1 MTSGDIHYFYLIK
14 VQTSLTP
21 NPKRLT
27 LPFDVEEEQNGA
39 TVEVI
44 SNEPR
49 DRRSISTPEP
59 IHDDDDTPLDQLQ
72 KGSLPDLVKNIQEK
86 STSKP
91 QPVVLPVPPSKPP
104 SLPVVS
110 TVPTKPT
117 PPAAVPTVS
126 PKPTESPATQL
137 KLIPPKPAKVSKPP
151 IPLPYPP
158 KVIQTPKPTAVPTK
172 PVELASDKLVC
183 DIVPDLALKEELS
196 SKPSSPPET
205 EDNNDDSDSD
215 DSDIGIPDDLDSTV
229 DELPIPDPVVD
240 SEARR
245 AEIEKAE
252 KENLEAKRAKEK
264 ILEEEKLKR
273 FQQKIKSVE
282 GTPKKTKPLVS
293 PPEDRKNAQKEALKE
308 SRSNE
313 WHQKR
318 KDHKNREVQEKA
330 AKLKQQFDAEQAEMD
345 AQEKAKAQRIAVAK
359 KQAEDEAKAKAAIQ
373 KAEADKKEEEARK
386 KAAEEAE
393 RERKEAEKA
402 QIEKLEKKKKLE
414 EYVRKVKE
422 RDDKRAKEEADKK
435 KAADEAKE
443 AEKKLSEHLEAKRKE
458 LEERERRRKE
468 TKKAQL
474 GKWKEEVMEEFME
487 KYIIR
492 PGFDEWMKENRIVE
506 ELFDKKENEGLSFV
520 EDEQINI
527 LIRNRNPDTEKLD
540 ELTFQAAK
548 ESFVFFHN
556 QYFESFV
563 FILNITKPKKVVFQQ
578 IKKKSDTKFKQKIKD
593 GCDQCDVKDSELRK
607 LEARKFTQ
615 TVRNAQIKRHEPKIP
630 TAPVASIQSS
640 DEKNESLSEQSRK
653 RKSSEI
659 EQERNAKVS
668 KIEKEKSK
676 ADTSVLISSDSMVDH
691 LQSTQATPSPN
702 IESNIASDTLQSNTG
717 TSLQVSLNETP
728 GKPSSSSN
736 QSPSEPAM
744 SPVASIEMQE
754 DDCVSISSDEMA
766 GEIGSSD
773 ENDDLPL
780 DSVVAKKS
788 LIKRELQTSFS
799 DETMDVDSFRRD
811 YKLHIKNIR
820 NCSALKE
827 QLEKDGLINDMKKIV
842 YPIAKIRS
850 GFPVNSI
857 ESQFKPLEI
866 YRAIGNSKGNSIS
879 PSMRALPL
887 KSNMQSSLI
896 EKYEKNM
903 KSFPLKSISEKRKM
917 LSLEDAKVKHKSMN
931 ALDPIRVSS
940 SSGSDPS
947 DSPKAITDKPY
958 ETENTPEVCKPVEA
972 RKPLSQ
978 EAIDTNC
985 VDFNKET
992 QKKNVVSKESTAQA
1006 LAIKDTLRTAENP
1019 KNWKTKKPKTPV
1031 LSDSQEKISDS
1042 RSRIPQGQSK
1052 QSESNVVA
1060 DSNDKNQLTNAP
1072 KIPPKAI
1079 SIQQE
1084 ESEEDQMPK
1093 RFKKF
1098 MGLFKKIPS
1107 RYLMSEDQ
1115 PDPKKGANDS
1125 KSGTFF
1131 ETYQQQK
1138 LLEIPSE
1145 NMAEDLEL
1153 QNEKCDLE
1161 NSKRLIIGLNDYTQD
1176 PGRREE
1182 YLQYQK
1188 QKGAIEQKLREYE
1201 EQIRAKD
1208 SEIINVGNQYYNF
1221 QQHTIKKNMNESQ
1234 AVNYMN
1240 SNDYKNAKRK
1250 WIDLKHSKNKWK
1262 KLHGIKNNEL
1272 TVSFPVKNSI
1282 LI

>member
-1 MTSGDIHYFYLIK
+1 L
-14 VQTSLTP
+14 
-21 NPKRLT
+21 N
-27 LPFDVEEEQNGA
+27 
-39 TVEVI
+39 
-44 SNEPR
+44 
-49 DRRSISTPEP
+49 
-59 IHDDDDTPLDQLQ
+59 
-72 KGSLPDLVKNIQEK
+72 
-86 STSKP
+86 
-91 QPVVLPVPPSKPP
+91 
-104 SLPVVS
+104 
-110 TVPTKPT
+110 
-117 PPAAVPTVS
+117 
-126 PKPTESPATQL
+126 
-137 KLIPPKPAKVSKPP
+137 
-151 IPLPYPP
+151 
-158 KVIQTPKPTAVPTK
+158 
-172 PVELASDKLVC
+172 
-183 DIVPDLALKEELS
+183 
-196 SKPSSPPET
+196 
-205 EDNNDDSDSD
+205 
-215 DSDIGIPDDLDSTV
+215 
-229 DELPIPDPVVD
+229 
-240 SEARR
+240 
-245 AEIEKAE
+245 
-252 KENLEAKRAKEK
+252 
-264 ILEEEKLKR
+264 
-273 FQQKIKSVE
+273 
-282 GTPKKTKPLVS
+282 
-293 PPEDRKNAQKEALKE
+293 
-308 SRSNE
+308 
-313 WHQKR
+313 
-318 KDHKNREVQEKA
+318 
-330 AKLKQQFDAEQAEMD
+330 
-345 AQEKAKAQRIAVAK
+345 
-359 KQAEDEAKAKAAIQ
+359 
-373 KAEADKKEEEARK
+373 
-386 KAAEEAE
+386 
-393 RERKEAEKA
+393 
-402 QIEKLEKKKKLE
+402 
-414 EYVRKVKE
+414 
-422 RDDKRAKEEADKK
+422 
-435 KAADEAKE
+435 
-443 AEKKLSEHLEAKRKE
+443 
-458 LEERERRRKE
+458 
-468 TKKAQL
+468 
-474 GKWKEEVMEEFME
+474 
-487 KYIIR
+487 
-492 PGFDEWMKENRIVE
+492 
-506 ELFDKKENEGLSFV
+506 LSF
-520 EDEQINI
+520 
-527 LIRNRNPDTEKLD
+527 
-540 ELTFQAAK
+540 
-548 ESFVFFHN
+548 
-556 QYFESFV
+556 

-593 GCDQCDVKDSELRK
+593 GCDECDVKDSELRK
-607 LEARKFTQ
+607 LGVREYTQ
-615 TVRNAQIKRHEPKIP
+615 TVRKAQIKRYEPKIP
-630 TAPVASIQSS
+630 TAPVASIESS

-668 KIEKEKSK
+668 KFEKEKSK
-676 ADTSVLISSDSMVDH
+676 ADMTVLKSSDSMVDH
-691 LQSTQATPSPN
+691 LQSNQATPSPN
-702 IESNIASDTLQSNTG
+702 IESNIVSDTLQSNTG
-717 TSLQVSLNETP
+717 PSLQAVSLNATP

-736 QSPSEPAM
+736 ESPSELVM
-744 SPVASIEMQE
+744 SPVASIEMQA

-866 YRAIGNSKGNSIS
+866 YRAMRNSNGNSIS

-992 QKKNVVSKESTAQA
+992 QKKNVVSKESTTQA

-1019 KNWKTKKPKTPV
+1019 KNRKTKKPKTPV

-1208 SEIINVGNQYYNF
+1208 SEIFNVGNQYYNF

-1272 TVSFPVKNSI
+1272 MVSFPVKNSI
-1282 LI
+1282 LIYCLAIGSKIPFHSQVAIRKYGRRVETNIRR

>member
-1 MTSGDIHYFYLIK
+1 M
-14 VQTSLTP
+14 
-21 NPKRLT
+21 N
-27 LPFDVEEEQNGA
+27 
-39 TVEVI
+39 
-44 SNEPR
+44 
-49 DRRSISTPEP
+49 
-59 IHDDDDTPLDQLQ
+59 
-72 KGSLPDLVKNIQEK
+72 
-86 STSKP
+86 
-91 QPVVLPVPPSKPP
+91 
-104 SLPVVS
+104 
-110 TVPTKPT
+110 
-117 PPAAVPTVS
+117 
-126 PKPTESPATQL
+126 
-137 KLIPPKPAKVSKPP
+137 
-151 IPLPYPP
+151 
-158 KVIQTPKPTAVPTK
+158 
-172 PVELASDKLVC
+172 
-183 DIVPDLALKEELS
+183 
-196 SKPSSPPET
+196 
-205 EDNNDDSDSD
+205 
-215 DSDIGIPDDLDSTV
+215 
-229 DELPIPDPVVD
+229 
-240 SEARR
+240 
-245 AEIEKAE
+245 
-252 KENLEAKRAKEK
+252 
-264 ILEEEKLKR
+264 
-273 FQQKIKSVE
+273 
-282 GTPKKTKPLVS
+282 
-293 PPEDRKNAQKEALKE
+293 
-308 SRSNE
+308 
-313 WHQKR
+313 
-318 KDHKNREVQEKA
+318 
-330 AKLKQQFDAEQAEMD
+330 
-345 AQEKAKAQRIAVAK
+345 
-359 KQAEDEAKAKAAIQ
+359 
-373 KAEADKKEEEARK
+373 
-386 KAAEEAE
+386 
-393 RERKEAEKA
+393 
-402 QIEKLEKKKKLE
+402 
-414 EYVRKVKE
+414 
-422 RDDKRAKEEADKK
+422 
-435 KAADEAKE
+435 
-443 AEKKLSEHLEAKRKE
+443 
-458 LEERERRRKE
+458 
-468 TKKAQL
+468 
-474 GKWKEEVMEEFME
+474 
-487 KYIIR
+487 
-492 PGFDEWMKENRIVE
+492 
-506 ELFDKKENEGLSFV
+506 LSF
-520 EDEQINI
+520 
-527 LIRNRNPDTEKLD
+527 
-540 ELTFQAAK
+540 
-548 ESFVFFHN
+548 
-556 QYFESFV
+556 

-593 GCDQCDVKDSELRK
+593 GCDKCDVKDSELRK

-615 TVRNAQIKRHEPKIP
+615 TVRKAQIKRYEPKIP
-630 TAPVASIQSS
+630 TAPVASIESS

-668 KIEKEKSK
+668 KFEKEKSK
-676 ADTSVLISSDSMVDH
+676 ADMTVLKSSDSMVDH

-717 TSLQVSLNETP
+717 TSLQAVSLNETP
-728 GKPSSSSN
+728 GKPLSSSN
-736 QSPSEPAM
+736 ESPSELVM
-744 SPVASIEMQE
+744 SPVASIEMQA

-866 YRAIGNSKGNSIS
+866 YRAMRNSNGNSIS

-1019 KNWKTKKPKTPV
+1019 KNRKTKKPKTPV

-1153 QNEKCDLE
+1153 QNEKCDLA

-1208 SEIINVGNQYYNF
+1208 SEIFNVGNQYYNF

-1282 LI
+1282 LISFLAIGSKIPFHS